1 MLVFFSSKGSEVN
14 NMHISMIEIRNFRGI
29 DITLEKINNVVTV
42 IGQND
47 SGKSN
52 ICAAILKVLDYNKRR
67 IPLFESD
74 STNSNKK
81 NIFIKIKLEID
92 DLTDEQLAQL
102 HEVISEKDGKKYVY
116 AQLTS
121 TYNTDVL
128 IYEDEL
134 LIGDMDLDYKEYNTT
149 KQNPLDKVLSVIYIN
164 PTYDTKQETKHFFEY
179 KEARHIEM
187 DTHISPNIEETIE
200 KLKENVKNDEALAEI
215 INDINELGE
224 FEKMFDGM
232 KFELTPN
239 IKLENIYKSLEIST
253 LDSYGNVLNN
263 IGDGKN
269 KIFSMLLKEKTY
281 EDDKKKIIIVEEP
294 ENHLYVLLQ
303 KHYISAIASF
313 KPSQMIVTTHSPHVV
328 DFEKT
333 NQIIKIQ
340 RYFDSQNEVYRRK
353 KFVYNVENEEFSKY
367 GYLINVE
374 IAEMMYYDMVLL
386 IEGESEKYF
395 YSYLLSQDPS
405 FRNMVFNNNI
415 GIFSVNGI
423 AFKKIKEL
431 LEALGIKVYIK
442 TDNDIFKVPS
452 KSNLYYY
459 AGITRCINYLD
470 NEGKTKIK
478 NILGIEDLSNIKN
491 FQFANR
497 NDKIKLIEENI
508 DKLCDVFKES
518 RILLSKHNLG
528 FEKDF
533 LDYIQYNENDYEE
546 VIKNLKDAKLTN
558 LHRFIIDRNIDIK
571 INEVNKNSVLLGF
584 INYDR

>member
-1 MLVFFSSKGSEVN
+1 
-14 NMHISMIEIRNFRGI
+14 MHISSIEIENFRGI
-29 DITLEKINNVVTV
+29 DIKLEKINDIVTI

-67 IPLFESD
+67 IPFFDSD

-92 DLTDEQLAQL
+92 DLTNEQLAQL
-102 HEVISEKDGKKYVY
+102 HEVINEKDEKKYIY

-121 TYNTDVL
+121 TYNNEVL

-134 LIGDMDLDYKEYNTT
+134 LIGDMEMDYKEYNVT

-179 KEARHIEM
+179 KEARHIEAN
-187 DTHISPNIEETIE
+187 THISPNIEETIE
-200 KLKENVKNDEALAEI
+200 KLKENVKNDDALAEI
-215 INDINELGE
+215 IKDINELGE

-239 IKLENIYKSLEIST
+239 IKLDNIYKSLEIST
-253 LDSYGNVLNN
+253 LDSYGNILNN

-269 KIFSMLLKEKTY
+269 KMFSMLLKEKTY
-281 EDDKKKIIIVEEP
+281 DDDRKKIIIVEEP

-340 RYFDSQNEVYRRK
+340 RYFDDLDEIYRRK
-353 KFVYNVENEEFSKY
+353 KFIYNVDNQEFAKY

-374 IAEMMYYDMVLL
+374 IAEMMYYDKVLL

-395 YSYLLSQDPS
+395 YSYLLSQDQN
-405 FRNMVFNNNI
+405 FRDIIFDNNI

-442 TDNDIFKVPS
+442 TDNDIFSVPFNNDS
-452 KSNLYYY
+452 YYY
-459 AGITRCINYLD
+459 AGITRCISYLGD
-470 NEGKTKIK
+470 EGREKVKK
-478 NILGIEDLSNIKN
+478 ILGIEDLSNSKN
-491 FQFANR
+491 FRFTNK
-497 NDKIKLIEENI
+497 NEKLELIENNI
-508 DKLCDVFKES
+508 DKLCGVVKENK
-518 RILLSKHNLG
+518 ILLSKHNLG

-533 LDYIQYNENDYEE
+533 LDYIQYNEEDYDDI
-546 VIKNLKDAKLTN
+546 IKYLKDAKLTN
-558 LHRFIIDRNIDIK
+558 LHKFIVDHSIDIK
-571 INEVNKNSVLLGF
+571 INEANKTSILLGF
-584 INYDR
+584 VENDK

>member
-1 MLVFFSSKGSEVN
+1 
-14 NMHISMIEIRNFRGI
+14 MHISSIEIENFRGI
-29 DITLEKINNVVTV
+29 DIKLEKINDIVTI

-67 IPLFESD
+67 VPFFDSD
-74 STNSNKK
+74 STNNNKK

-92 DLTDEQLAQL
+92 DLTNEQLAQL
-102 HEVISEKDGKKYVY
+102 HEVINEKDGKKYIY

-121 TYNTDVL
+121 TYNNEVL

-134 LIGDMDLDYKEYNTT
+134 LIGDMEIDYKEYNVT

-164 PTYDTKQETKHFFEY
+164 PTYDTKQEIKHFFEY
-179 KEARHIEM
+179 KEARHIETN
-187 DTHISPNIEETIE
+187 THISPNIEETIE
-200 KLKENVKNDEALAEI
+200 KLKENVKNDDALAEI
-215 INDINELGE
+215 IKDINELGE

-239 IKLENIYKSLEIST
+239 IKLDNIYKSLEIST
-253 LDSYGNVLNN
+253 LDSYGNILNN

-269 KIFSMLLKEKTY
+269 KMFSMLLKEKTY
-281 EDDKKKIIIVEEP
+281 DDDRKKIIIVEEP

-313 KPSQMIVTTHSPHVV
+313 KPSQMIITTHSPHVV

-340 RYFDSQNEVYRRK
+340 RYFDDLDEIYRRK
-353 KFVYNVENEEFSKY
+353 KFIYNVDNQEFAKY

-374 IAEMMYYDMVLL
+374 IAEMMYYDKVLL

-395 YSYLLSQDPS
+395 YSYLLSQDQN
-405 FRNMVFNNNI
+405 FRDIIFGNNI

-442 TDNDIFKVPS
+442 TDNDIFRVPFNNGS
-452 KSNLYYY
+452 YYY
-459 AGITRCINYLD
+459 AGITRCISYLGE
-470 NEGKTKIK
+470 EGREKVKKI
-478 NILGIEDLSNIKN
+478 LEIEDLSNSKN
-491 FQFANR
+491 FQFTN
-497 NDKIKLIEENI
+497 KSEKLELIENNI
-508 DKLCDVFKES
+508 DKLCGVFKEN

-533 LDYIQYNENDYEE
+533 LDYIQYNKENYDDI
-546 VIKNLKDAKLTN
+546 IKYLKDAKLTN
-558 LHRFIIDRNIDIK
+558 LHKFIVANNIDIK
-571 INEVNKNSVLLGF
+571 INEANKTSILLGF
-584 INYDR
+584 VENDK